1 MSYRLPPL
9 MWLRAFDAAARH
21 GNFAAAARELG
32 MTQPAVSYQIR
43 SLEEKLGAALFE
55 RHARRVEL
63 TRLGRA
69 YLPSVQQ
76 TFAQLSASTSGLFGL
91 TGAHEVTV
99 HCAATLATLWL
110 APRLADFR
118 RQHPGIDV
126 RLYTSTWGQ
135 TDMPAPVDVDIRF
148 AHSTDAEGAGTLLKR
163 ERLIAVCSPA
173 LAGTL
178 GKPPTL
184 ADCAGQERIFVMGG
198 GTYWSTWFDR
208 GGLPG
213 IETSQGIKVDN
224 SVAALELAA
233 AGYGL
238 ALVFETFARPYID
251 RGRLV
256 QPVAHAFESDAAHY
270 VQLARGGAGA
280 APEAV
285 VFQDWLMR
293 QAGAPA

>member
-1 MSYRLPPL
+1 MSDRLPPL

-43 SLEEKLGAALFE
+43 SLEEKLGEALFE
-55 RHARRVEL
+55 RHARRVAL

-76 TFAQLSASTSGLFGL
+76 AFAQLSASTSGLFGL
-91 TGAHEVTV
+91 TGEHEVTV
-99 HCAATLATLWL
+99 HCAATLASLWL

-118 RQHPGIDV
+118 RQHPRIDV

-135 TDMPAPVDVDIRF
+135 TEMPAPVDVDIRF
-148 AHSTDAEGAGTLLKR
+148 AYAMDADDSVTLLKR
-163 ERLIAVCSPA
+163 ERLIAVCSQA
-173 LAGTL
+173 VAQTL
-178 GKPPTL
+178 GEPPVL
-184 ADCAGQERIFVMGG
+184 AACAERERIFVMGA

-224 SVAALELAA
+224 SVAALELTA

-238 ALVFETFARPYID
+238 ALVFETFALPYIE

-256 QPVAHAFESDAAHY
+256 QPLAHSFESDAAHY
-270 VQLARGGAGA
+270 VRLTRGVEGAL
-280 APEAV
+280 PEAV

-293 QAGAPA
+293 QASAPA